1 MIFFI
6 ATRTKDPLHASVAVL
21 VTGYSIPAYA
31 IPLITILPSIVL
43 LYTST
48 STLLTREID
57 PDDDLAGCWRQILF
71 SCLSSFIYTI
81 LNFTLS
87 VTHLIPQ
94 LLIVLRNKSGSGL
107 SIISLGLQIPTLFLL
122 ALVVGRR
129 FNRDFKS
136 SRGPRPEVKRTSDI
150 SNWQFARGIKFWLS
164 LKRAAIWYLC
174 GGNVAV
180 GYGVMAAG
188 QAALFALCLHYG
200 TTDDAKNP
208 AKPLILLGR
217 D

>member
-1 MIFFI
+1 MVLLFHAVCYMSSTNLKVESWPNIDIAKQNDFFHCNSCQGSTARICRSTCNWIFNTCLCNPTNHNLTFNCTFI
-6 ATRTKDPLHASVAVL
+6 HLNLNSPHQRDRPRRRPCRMLETDIVL
-21 VTGYSIPAYA
+21 VS
-31 IPLITILPSIVL
+31 LFLH
-43 LYTST
+43 LY
-48 STLLTREID
+48 D
-57 PDDDLAGCWRQILF
+57 P
-71 SCLSSFIYTI
+71 
-81 LNFTLS
+81 
-87 VTHLIPQ
+87 
-94 LLIVLRNKSGSGL
+94 
-107 SIISLGLQIPTLFLL
+107 LGLQIPTLFLL

-200 TTDDAKNP
+200 TTDDAKIRQN
-208 AKPLILLGR
+208 L
-217 D
+217 